1 MKFADDFDLIIPA
14 SNLDSRSAELRHI
27 EEWSIVN
34 NLKLNRNKSQEIV
47 FYRPYSRQR
56 PLVPELPGIPR
67 VTSIKVLG
75 VILMNNFSME
85 EHLSSVIAACARA
98 LYALRILRSHGMR
111 NEDLMTV
118 YQATVV
124 SRLQYASPAWWGFTN
139 VSQRERL
146 ESFLRKSAKT
156 GFYTGMSSFASICD
170 GADKRFLASVVSSDE
185 HILHCLLPP
194 VADTHYD
201 LRERRHPFRLPD
213 KKNSLFERN
222 FFIRLFYI

>member
-1 MKFADDFDLIIPA
+1 MLNSGILRSGRLWTT
-14 SNLDSRSAELRHI
+14 SNSIEINRKRSSSTDRILVRG
-27 EEWSIVN
+27 
-34 NLKLNRNKSQEIV
+34 
-47 FYRPYSRQR
+47 

-75 VILMNNFSME
+75 VNLMNNFSME

-185 HILHCLLPP
+185 HILHCLLPLV

-222 FFIRLFYI
+222 FFIRLFYIWRMLSSPLNHLLSTFI